1 MSAIV
6 RASKFRH
13 VFGEPKKAELC
24 YSGVNAHAGT
34 PEGNG
39 LAGNTKF
46 VAVSWNTGGGG
57 ALAVLPHDKAARL
70 GSSVPLLK
78 GHSAPILD
86 FDFSPFDD
94 HQVATGSE
102 DNTARV
108 WQIPEG
114 GLTQDMSDPLVV
126 LEGHQKKVH
135 IISYHKVASNIIT
148 TASHDHSIK
157 IWDLTRGAAALSFDG
172 LFTDTV
178 WSVNWNRQGNLFVAS
193 SKDKTVRIFDP
204 RNKATEISSWQA
216 HEGSKPCKA
225 LWLGR
230 RDKILTLGF
239 NKQSSRQLTLWDP
252 RNVSVPLHNIDID
265 IAAGVFMPMYD
276 DDSNVLYLAGKGDT
290 SIKFYEFVDEA
301 PYMFYLSSFVGTK
314 PQKSAC
320 LLPKMAGDILKC
332 EVGRIIRNTGDT
344 LEVVSM
350 TVPRKASDFQE
361 DIFPET
367 AAPRAALT
375 GDQWLAGQ
383 TSDPVMMSCRPGE
396 GVAEAPKP
404 QAKTVFQ
411 LQKEADEKDAR
422 IAALEAEIEQLR
434 KKLAKA

>member
-1 MSAIV
+1 
-6 RASKFRH
+6 
-13 VFGEPKKAELC
+13 
-24 YSGVNAHAGT
+24 VNAHAGT

-39 LAGNTKF
+39 LSGNTKF

-57 ALAVLPHDKAARL
+57 ALAVLPHDKATRL
-70 GSSVPLLK
+70 GSSIPLIK
-78 GHSAPILD
+78 GHTGPILD

-94 HQVATGSE
+94 HQVCTSSE
-102 DNTARV
+102 DNSVRV

-114 GLTQDMSDPLVV
+114 GLTSDLSDPLVV

-135 IISYHKVASNIIT
+135 IASYHKVASNLIT
-148 TASHDHSIK
+148 SASHDHSIK

-172 LFTDTV
+172 HFSDTI
-178 WSVNWNRQGNLFVAS
+178 WSVNWNRQGSQFVAS
-193 SKDKTVRIFDP
+193 SKDKTIRIFDP
-204 RNKATEISSWQA
+204 RSSTPETVSWQA

-252 RNVSVPLHNIDID
+252 RNVSVPLHNIDVD

-290 SIKFYEFVDEA
+290 SIKFYEFVDDA
-301 PYMFYLSSFVGTK
+301 PHMFYLSSFVGAK

-320 LLPKMAGDILKC
+320 LLPKLAGDILKC

-350 TVPRKASDFQE
+350 TVPRKASDFQD

-367 AAPRAALT
+367 AAPIPAMT
-375 GDQWLAGQ
+375 SDQWLDGQ
-383 TSDPVMMSCRPGE
+383 KADPIMMSCRPGE
-396 GVAEAPKP
+396 SRAEAPKV

-411 LQKEADEKDAR
+411 LQKEIEEKDAK
-422 IAALEAEIEQLR
+422 IVALEAEVEQLR
-434 KKLAKA
+434 KKLAQA